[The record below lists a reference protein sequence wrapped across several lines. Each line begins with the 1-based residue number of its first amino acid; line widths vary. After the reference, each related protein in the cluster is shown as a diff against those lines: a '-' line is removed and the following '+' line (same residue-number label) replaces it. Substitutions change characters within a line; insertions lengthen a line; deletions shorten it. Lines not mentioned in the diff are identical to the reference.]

1 MVLWRVPQKNG
12 INYGEIINQGNW
24 EFKFAKP
31 RQSGQ
36 LPAIIHAQFNG
47 WH

>member
-1 MVLWRVPQKNG
+1 MAVAES
-12 INYGEIINQGNW
+12 ITESEGNW